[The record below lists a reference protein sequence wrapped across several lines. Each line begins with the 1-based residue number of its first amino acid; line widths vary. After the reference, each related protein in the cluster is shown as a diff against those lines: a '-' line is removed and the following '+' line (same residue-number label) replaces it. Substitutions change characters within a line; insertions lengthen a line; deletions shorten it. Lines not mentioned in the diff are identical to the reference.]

1 MPQFLNPFRW
11 IYLITT
17 PCSVNILFSCSSH
30 ATSKSTLTPIK
41 LVKSLPWLDNPP
53 RFELCIILG
62 WSLDSN
68 RPHRGCQ
75 SLNRSERPKAGNH
88 YPAKRHEF
96 HSLMAYKLVW
106 KESTGCSVYKT
117 SEWNGWCA
125 ETMHIWCHVGKAEMR
140 LRLLRG
146 FFYHFAK

>member
-1 MPQFLNPFRW
+1 MLQFLNPFRW

-68 RPHRGCQ
+68 RRHRGCQ

-88 YPAKRHEF
+88 YPAKHEF
-96 HSLMAYKLVW
+96 HSLMAGLIYYKISLEW
-106 KESTGCSVYKT
+106 KYRVFRLKNVRKKWQLHLNHAYLAISWKRQSAFG
-117 SEWNGWCA
+117 
-125 ETMHIWCHVGKAEMR
+125 IW
-140 LRLLRG
+140 
-146 FFYHFAK
+146 